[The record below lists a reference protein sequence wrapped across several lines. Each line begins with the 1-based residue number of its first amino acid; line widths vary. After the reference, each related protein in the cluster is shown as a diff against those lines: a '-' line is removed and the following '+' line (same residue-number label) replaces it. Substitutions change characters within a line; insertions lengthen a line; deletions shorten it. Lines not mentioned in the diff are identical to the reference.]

1 MNLKDTFKIY
11 DFKMKSWINCNLHNL
26 GIPLLSAKLYSSPDA
41 SLVVVNNQ
49 RVYHFDSYNSED
61 ALIYDIQKVPRPDCE
76 LRVVCCDYLI
86 CYWKNVTKE
95 HTKMFTSLKRLL
107 TFNTALDDITFEF

>member
-1 MNLKDTFKIY
+1 MNLKDTFNIY
-11 DFKMKSWINCNLHNL
+11 DFKMQSWTNINLHNL

-41 SLVVVNNQ
+41 SLVVLNNQ
-49 RVYHFDSYNSED
+49 RIYHFDPTNED
-61 ALIYDIQKVPRPDCE
+61 TTLVYDIQKVPRPGCE
-76 LRVVCCDYLI
+76 LRVAFCDYLI